1 MQDTT
6 QPDFGAA
13 MQEGVRDHS
22 RTHRLNAALEAHA
35 AATGTEAVYAGDE
48 ITVHSTP
55 SRIDP
60 RMPRNRA
67 EKRKQAHRVR
77 AWVRGVNRAVKLQ
90 GDLRRVAVA
99 RGLER
104 AEAHVDQ
111 IAAG

>member
-1 MQDTT
+1 MDRN
-6 QPDFGAA
+6 DK
-13 MQEGVRDHS
+13 
-22 RTHRLNAALEAHA
+22 N
-35 AATGTEAVYAGDE
+35 DE
-48 ITVHSTP
+48 RSKA
-55 SRIDP
+55 
-60 RMPRNRA
+60 A